1 MYIYSHIFELL
12 NQLTVFFSDYDNF
25 SPDQLLFA
33 KRHNTSNQ
41 SCEAMADLTWPKQ
54 HITYKMYDKMD
65 DSDIVLGQN
74 EIAVAHIVRSILT
87 SDCSRLLWKRAQV
100 PLLKF
105 AHQF

>member
-1 MYIYSHIFELL
+1 MLMYIYSHICELP
-12 NQLTVFFSDYDNF
+12 NQITIFADYDNF
-25 SPDQLLFA
+25 LLDDHLQNVFMWLWQNYP
-33 KRHNTSNQ
+33 RD
-41 SCEAMADLTWPKQ
+41 C
-54 HITYKMYDKMD
+54 DKMD

-87 SDCSRLLWKRAQV
+87 SDCSRLLWKRAEV